1 MKLHKSSAC
10 FLGRHNAHFIIHT
23 TGKQAFIT
31 GKRNFAISKQR
42 EDCVTHNHTSQRTK
56 NRLFFLFCVRHGRSS
71 DVGARRFIIR
81 AGALALLY
89 SLAHNKMFKNNSK
102 KGSGV
107 IIKIIMAAL
116 GVERIR

>member
-23 TGKQAFIT
+23 TEQQAFIT

-56 NRLFFLFCVRHGRSS
+56 NRLFFYSVFAMGALVMLVRADLLLELEHWRSS
-71 DVGARRFIIR
+71 TLSHTIKCLKITAKR
-81 AGALALLY
+81 AL
-89 SLAHNKMFKNNSK
+89 
-102 KGSGV
+102 V
-107 IIKIIMAAL
+107 
-116 GVERIR
+116 